1 MPTWLLRMLGPG
13 LDLLNAAAE
22 GKKAFD
28 VGITPKQS
36 MRRGIAIGVTANPA
50 FFSLPTAALV
60 STPGSFRMA
69 AQQKK
74 ENPDAPFIGLG
85 PLRGGRVPTAE
96 TIEKVANVAD
106 FLDPTAYA
114 GRFADETN
122 PQLKDAPEFSMNPNE
137 RMEQIK
143 NYLLKNAQK

>member
-1 MPTWLLRMLGPG
+1 MPAWLLRMLGPG

-28 VGITPKQS
+28 AGITPKES
-36 MRRGIAIGVTANPA
+36 IKRGVAIGAAGLSAYLNPA
-50 FFSLPTAALV
+50 TAALV
-60 STPGSFRMA
+60 VTPGLFRMA

-74 ENPDAPFIGLG
+74 ENPDAPLVGLG
-85 PLRGGRVPTAE
+85 PLRGGRVPTTE
-96 TIEKVANVAD
+96 VIEKVANVAD

-137 RMEQIK
+137 RIEQIK
-143 NYLLKNAQK
+143 NYLLKSAQK

>member
-1 MPTWLLRMLGPG
+1 MPTWLLRMLGPS
-13 LDLLNAAAE
+13 LDIYNAAAE

-28 VGITPKQS
+28 AGITPKES
-36 MRRGIAIGVTANPA
+36 IKRGVAIGVASNPA

-60 STPGSFRMA
+60 STPGLFRMA

-74 ENPDAPFIGLG
+74 ENPDAPLVGLG
-85 PLRGGRVPTAE
+85 PLRGGGVPTAE
-96 TIEKVANVAD
+96 IIEKVANVAD

-114 GRFADETN
+114 GRFADATN

-143 NYLLKNAQK
+143 NYLLKSAQK